1 MKSKKFNRNEFKVFG
16 FKRHIESFKFAF
28 AGLKYALFY
37 EQNFLIHL
45 IATLTVVIMGFIF
58 DIKKGEWLALI
69 FAISSV
75 LAAELFNSSIE
86 AAVDLTT
93 DKIHPLAKIAKDC
106 GSAGVLIF
114 ALGAAIVG
122 LIIFIPYIF

>member
-58 DIKKGEWLALI
+58 DIKKGEWFAII
-69 FAISSV
+69 FAIIK
-75 LAAELFNSSIE
+75 NI
-86 AAVDLTT
+86 
-93 DKIHPLAKIAKDC
+93 
-106 GSAGVLIF
+106 
-114 ALGAAIVG
+114 
-122 LIIFIPYIF
+122 